1 MASKIKKGTLT
12 VRLSEDIVLNGQPQ
26 GGTNILTIPS
36 INETSKRILTITTS
50 KHDVMSFSSIVGKG
64 NYSLADMR
72 YIRFTNL
79 DDTNHLFLIFKNEDN
94 DEFIVKLDKGQS
106 FIYNGDLAGGTND
119 TMEAL
124 TAGTASVSNVGY
136 LLSVSAQADTASCDL
151 ELFIASA

>member
-1 MASKIKKGTLT
+1 MASTVTAGTLKVT
-12 VRLSEDIVLNGQPQ
+12 LTEQIILSGRDHGSKNTLSIG
-26 GGTNILTIPS
+26 S
-36 INETSKRILTITTS
+36 INEVSKRITTVTTS
-50 KHDVMSFSSIVGKG
+50 KHEILSFSGTMGKG
-64 NYSLADMR
+64 NYILADMR

-106 FIYNGDLAGGTND
+106 FIYNGDLAGGDND

-136 LLSVSAQADTASCDL
+136 LLNVSAQADTASCDV
-151 ELFIASA
+151 EVFVASV